1 MTSFFGLIKGASG
14 KSGRGVRLL
23 TAGCAL
29 ALMMGAAKTAS
40 ASAYGYDY
48 WGVHTFKD
56 LPIPAGQLFGVVEGD
71 GLRVRVAG
79 GNFLSVGNL
88 CNWKMDVDFIDASRR
103 RYANVSTGIVGG
115 CTHAAQ
121 RKFSLNRDMKEGL
134 ACVRL
139 YTAFDHRVASVCH
152 NITR

>member
-1 MTSFFGLIKGASG
+1 M
-14 KSGRGVRLL
+14 KSIRGVIESANGTAGRWARLL
-23 TAGCAL
+23 TAGSAFAL
-29 ALMMGAAKTAS
+29 LLGTAKPAS

-56 LPIPAGQLFGVVEGD
+56 LPIPAGQLFGGIEGS
-71 GLRVRVAG
+71 GLRVRIAG

-88 CNWKMDVDFIDASRR
+88 CNWKMDVDFIDSSHR
-103 RYANVSTGIVGG
+103 RYANVSTGIVGS

-121 RKFSLNRDMKEGL
+121 RKFLINRDMKEGL

-139 YTAFDHRVASVCH
+139 YTAFDHQVASVCH